1 MGGADKIAALH
12 SAGRATA
19 RELIA
24 ALVDH
29 GSFTE
34 LGTFTGDHDGTPAD
48 GKIAGFGL
56 VDGRPVA
63 VVADDVTVKRATSS
77 VAGSRKIQR
86 VYEQAE
92 RAGHP
97 FVYLGATGGARLPD
111 TMGVDG
117 FCGEPVFPWLMG
129 RRRAIPVVTAIVGDS
144 FGGSS
149 FVAGLSDHVVMT
161 RAATL
166 AVTSPRVVEIATG
179 ETISMAE
186 LGGAEVHER
195 VTGIVDVVV
204 ETDLAAVAAV
214 RRWLSFLPSH
224 GRALPPRTDCSA
236 ADGSGIPGAAVPR
249 TVPGALAGDP
259 GLAALVPTRR
269 RRAYDMHEVVARIVD
284 DADLLETRLLFARS
298 VITGFGRIDGR
309 PVGVAAT
316 NPMFLAGSLSPEA
329 CDKVCRLVVLCDAF
343 NLPLVFL
350 LDTPGFLVGRRVEH
364 DRLLP
369 KAMSLMQAFQ
379 MARVPRLSV
388 VVRKAFGMAFF
399 ALGGPGQGGD
409 LLVSWPGAEI
419 GFMDPEVASNVLYGD
434 LERAAELGAALAP
447 MALADRGYVD
457 EIIDP
462 SETRAVLAGALARF
476 AGDGSGPGARGWG
489 ADRPLAAWPTGW

>member
-12 SAGRATA
+12 AVGRATA
-19 RELIA
+19 REMIA
-24 ALVDH
+24 ALVDE
-29 GSFTE
+29 GSFSE
-34 LGTFTGDHDGTPAD
+34 IGTFTGDRDATPAD

-63 VVADDVTVKRATSS
+63 IVADDVTVKRATSS

-92 RAGHP
+92 RAGHS

-117 FCGEPVFPWLMG
+117 FCGEPVFPWLMS
-129 RRRAIPVVTAIVGDS
+129 RRRVVPVVTAIVGDS

-195 VTGIVDVVV
+195 VTGIVDVIV
-204 ETDLAAVAAV
+204 ETDLQAVAAV
-214 RRWLSFLPSH
+214 RRWLSFLPAH
-224 GRALPPRTDCSA
+224 GRELPPRTV
-236 ADGSGIPGAAVPR
+236 GAAATGTAP
-249 TVPGALAGDP
+249 LAGDP
-259 GLAALVPTRR
+259 GLGALVPTRR
-269 RRAYDMHEVVARIVD
+269 RRAYDMHAVVARIVD
-284 DADLLETRLLFARS
+284 DGDLLETRPLFARS
-298 VITGFGRIDGR
+298 VITGLGRIDGR

-364 DRLLP
+364 ERLLP

-419 GFMDPEVASNVLYGD
+419 GFMDPEVASNVLFGD
-434 LERAAELGAALAP
+434 LERASELGAALAP

-457 EIIDP
+457 EVIDP
-462 SETRAVLAGALARF
+462 SETRMVLAQALARF
-476 AGDGSGPGARGWG
+476 APDASGPGPCGWG
-489 ADRPLAAWPTGW
+489 ADRPLAAWPSGW